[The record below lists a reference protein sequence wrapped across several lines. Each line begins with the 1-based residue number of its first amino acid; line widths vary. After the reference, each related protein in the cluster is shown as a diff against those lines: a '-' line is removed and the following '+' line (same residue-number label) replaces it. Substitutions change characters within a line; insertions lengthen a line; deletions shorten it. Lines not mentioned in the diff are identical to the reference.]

1 MLGIILAAVGLLI
14 CVYIGLAVDNYY
26 KSRLNTVRDYLAFV
40 RYSER
45 ETEFLKTDMPAL
57 LSGFECKSE
66 FKKMI
71 TEASGK
77 LSEGGTAEC
86 ASDRLKK
93 EDLEKVNAFLK
104 GLSETDYVSRAALFR
119 YSISI
124 AENMEKVAEKEK
136 KQKGELIKK
145 LMFLLGVGLVILA
158 I

>member
-14 CVYIGLAVDNYY
+14 CVYVGIAVDNCY

-57 LSGFECKSE
+57 VGGFECKSE
-66 FKKMI
+66 FKNMLLSAG
-71 TEASGK
+71 EALNEGK
-77 LSEGGTAEC
+77 TAKC

-93 EDLEKVNAFLK
+93 EDVDAVNDFLK
-104 GLSETDYVSRAALFR
+104 ALSETDYVSRAALFR
-119 YSISI
+119 YSLSI

>member
-1 MLGIILAAVGLLI
+1 M
-14 CVYIGLAVDNYY
+14 
-26 KSRLNTVRDYLAFV
+26 R
-40 RYSER
+40 
-45 ETEFLKTDMPAL
+45 
-57 LSGFECKSE
+57 
-66 FKKMI
+66 
-71 TEASGK
+71 
-77 LSEGGTAEC
+77 
-86 ASDRLKK
+86 
-93 EDLEKVNAFLK
+93 KVNAFLK